1 MKLDIDIF
9 KIKQNNVKPKKGRVL
24 ISEPFLQGYYFSRSI
39 VLLTEHDAEGSMGLV
54 LNKPLDLKIGSVL
67 KDVSFSETKLI
78 CGGPVSPDKLFYIH
92 SFKNVPG
99 AIELIKGLFFG
110 GDFEYV
116 KDLLAINPALLHDI
130 RFFIGY
136 AGWSPG
142 QLADELKES
151 SWLVT
156 DLSAEHIL
164 HAPINKLW
172 RSTVESL
179 GEDYARW
186 TNFPSNPEMN

>member
-1 MKLDIDIF
+1 MKLDLDIF
-9 KIKQNNVKPKKGRVL
+9 KIKQNNVKPKKGRIL

-39 VLLTEHDAEGSMGLV
+39 ILLTEHDAEGSMGLV

-67 KDVSFSETKLI
+67 KDVSFPGTKLI

-92 SFKNVPG
+92 DFSNVPG
-99 AIELIKGLFFG
+99 SVELMDGLHFG
-110 GDFEYV
+110 GNFDHI
-116 KDLLAINPALLHDI
+116 KDLLNFNPELLNNI

-142 QLADELKES
+142 QLAEELKES
-151 SWLVT
+151 SWLVST
-156 DLSAEHIL
+156 LSSESIL
-164 HAPINKLW
+164 HAPIEKLW
-172 RSTVESL
+172 LSTVRSL

-186 TNFPSNPEMN
+186 TNFPSNPELN

>member
-67 KDVSFSETKLI
+67 KDVSFSDTKLI

-99 AIELIKGLFFG
+99 ASELVKGLFFG
-110 GDFEYV
+110 GNFEYI
-116 KDLLAINPALLHDI
+116 KDLLAINPLLIEDI

-156 DLSAEHIL
+156 ALSAERIL
-164 HAPINKLW
+164 HAPIDRLW